1 MGLEL
6 LKLDVKRALELGEL
20 QDHLDVLP
28 RELPLVIV
36 CAAGMRA
43 TIAAS
48 ILQRDGRSN
57 VQVVNKGSTPA
68 WIELGYP
75 SATGE

>member
-1 MGLEL
+1 M
-6 LKLDVKRALELGEL
+6 
-20 QDHLDVLP
+20 
-28 RELPLVIV
+28 PLVIV

-48 ILQRDGRSN
+48 ILQRNGRSS
-57 VQVVNKGSTPA
+57 VQVVDEGGTPD
-68 WIELGYP
+68 WIELGYL

>member
-1 MGLEL
+1 MPM
-6 LKLDVKRALELGEL
+6 VT
-20 QDHLDVLP
+20 
-28 RELPLVIV
+28 V
-36 CAAGMRA
+36 CAAGMQA

-57 VQVVNKGSTPA
+57 VQVVDEGGTSV